1 MNAVFVATYILL
13 WFVVLTF
20 GIALVVALRQLGIL
34 SLRLGPQGALDI
46 DSGPKVGSVA
56 PEFEEPDLGGYRLRS
71 PWKDTQRSLFV
82 FVSPTCSACSQV
94 LPSIKAVR
102 RAEGKKTA
110 IVIVSNRPSDKNA
123 DYQRL
128 AGAPLMVSEELSTKF
143 AITATPYAVVVDK
156 QGIVRAKGIVNQ
168 IEHIEALLGQ
178 LDVDSDAPAPD
189 RPHDL
194 EGQGTNPLTLADAN
208 KPSWRSSLCRHG
220 LSLLHIRWP
229 DWPASPAAGL
239 LEVCRWSQPSGL
251 RSAGTGLGNAG
262 YSAYSHMWLVQRPAV
277 P

>member
-1 MNAVFVATYILL
+1 MNGVFVATYVLL

-56 PEFEEPDLGGYRLRS
+56 PEFEEPDLSGYRLRS
-71 PWKDTQRSLFV
+71 PWKDAQRSLFV
-82 FVSPTCSACSQV
+82 FVSPTCSACPQV
-94 LPSIKAVR
+94 LPSVKAVR

-123 DYQRL
+123 DYQQI

-143 AITATPYAVVVDK
+143 AITATPYAVVVDE

-178 LDVDSDAPAPD
+178 LDVGSDAPAH

-194 EGQGTNPLTLADAN
+194 EGQRTNPLTLADAN
-208 KPSWRSSLCRHG
+208 EAK
-220 LSLLHIRWP
+220 
-229 DWPASPAAGL
+229 
-239 LEVCRWSQPSGL
+239 LEVVLMSTWALAASFTLAVLAGFSGGWSP
-251 RSAGTGLGNAG
+251 
-262 YSAYSHMWLVQRPAV
+262 
-277 P
+277 